1 MRLIRHQLIFFA
13 LFALYIITRL
23 ISISDIEFTFWQ
35 SIWVFTVKNSFLL
48 ITFIYLTYS
57 ILNSIRHQSR
67 TGPQIIS
74 GKNLKKTF
82 YPMLLLS
89 WLAVIVHTVFEIFK
103 LLLPFKLLPFYQFSD
118 FMDET
123 IAHIF
128 MYVPWIVMVFI
139 ITILEIERPFSVNL
153 KKKELTL
160 LGFLGAIIGLLW
172 GLNLT
177 EGRLSL
183 VTSFPVMIIYLII
196 ISRLFVKHRLEVS
209 NRPWNLFAFIAI
221 LTGSI
226 SFATWSLVYQS
237 IPEFFT
243 TLK

>member
-1 MRLIRHQLIFFA
+1 MHRIRHQLI
-13 LFALYIITRL
+13 LFAFFTLFIITRL
-23 ISISDIEFTFWQ
+23 IDISNIEFTFWQ
-35 SIWVFTVKNSFLL
+35 SIWVFAVKNSLL
-48 ITFIYLTYS
+48 LVTFIYLTYS

-74 GKNLKKTF
+74 GKNLKKTL
-82 YPMLLLS
+82 YPALLLS
-89 WLAVIVHTVFEIFK
+89 WLAVAIHTFFEISK
-103 LLLPFKLLPFYQFSD
+103 ILLPFNLLPFYQFAD

-128 MYVPWIVMVFI
+128 IYVPLIVLVFI
-139 ITILEIERPFSVNL
+139 ITILEIERPLSVNL

-160 LGFLGAIIGLLW
+160 LSFLSAIAGLFW

-183 VTSFPVMIIYLII
+183 VTSLPAMIICLII
-196 ISRLFVKHRLEVS
+196 IGRLFIKHRLS
-209 NRPWNLFAFIAI
+209 FLCRPWSLFAFIAA

-226 SFATWSLVYQS
+226 AFITWSLIHQS

-243 TLK
+243 ALK